1 MFDKLANGI
10 PLHEAAAFF
19 IQLRTF
25 EKTAEEGNVGSSSYE
40 PPDQTGRLEGQFEA
54 PVEVVLQQMA
64 KMVQN
69 ELKTNFAY
77 MVYSNS
83 LRDLSH
89 PGIAEEFEDHA
100 TNETEHADWL
110 LRRMSVLG
118 GPVQIPDI
126 PSPPPSSD
134 PHDIIQR
141 MIRIE
146 QEGINNWRILR
157 KLVGDEN
164 PMKFKIEEY
173 LTREQEHLDE
183 LWQLLPHQAN
193 PEVLLRQQAGG
204 MSSVEVPTPPPSM
217 PDTSPAPP
225 EGLGKTAVSEKWVR
239 TLTQR
244 GSHPLKVSDG
254 AVEGFADRAYA
265 ARDAVSDK
273 LREAVKKLPRGAVPP
288 SVAAEHEKTLD
299 RLGKQLRNRNA
310 AYNAADMELWKRG
323 LDKTGSDLT
332 TAGREQIANKN
343 FALSA
348 KQSDTGKPAYPI
360 HDKAHAANALARV
373 KQHGT
378 PAEKAEVYKD
388 VARKFPELAARS
400 SVPSVQAKVKEKN
413 SQMPGGLPPAGMGQH
428 SMASAPMPL
437 SGPAAGDTGMKMAMA
452 FLKMA
457 KEERSPEEVGK
468 ERARASLSAEFEKE
482 KAHKHER
489 NMDMAGRIVGGAS
502 GGAAM
507 HRYGKGNALATLGGI
522 ALGQHLG
529 GKALGHLGYQRDM
542 KEHEKSA
549 EAFKLALESLSATGG
564 APSLAESSGEAV
576 ESPEE
581 QMPMQDPAVMQYLQQ
596 EQAGMAAEK
605 EQESN
610 FYRQKFQEASQQL
623 QAANQQMQQLQQQ
636 ADSTGQQQQQAM
648 QQAQQIQQAAMQNA
662 QAAHQAATQAMQQSL
677 ASQQQEMQQAQLA
690 VGMRDAVH
698 SMRQGLMQMV
708 QQQLPPAT
716 PAEAGT
722 APQGAPPAPGG
733 MPGMDNSQQAPN
745 AEQAASNQ
753 AGQPQAQPDAGTPMQ
768 SATPGDGSGP
778 GANPNMGQGAE
789 PTMQGAQPQGE
800 QGMAQQPQKV
810 ASSHDKLIGAIVG
823 GLAGGGLAAY
833 GSGSR
838 AAGANEALRQKIQG
852 MEEADRG
859 GGGFMNAMNLAQAK
873 ARLAV
878 GEFEERHPVA
888 STAIGAGLG
897 ASSLSQA
904 APHLRRAG
912 SDIRKVIGG

>member
-25 EKTAEEGNVGSSSYE
+25 EKTAEEGNVGSSSYD
-40 PPDQTGRLEGQFEA
+40 PPDETGRLEGQFDA

-204 MSSVEVPTPPPSM
+204 MSSVEVPTPPPSA

-225 EGLGKTAVSEKWVR
+225 EGLGKTA
-239 TLTQR
+239 
-244 GSHPLKVSDG
+244 
-254 AVEGFADRAYA
+254 A
-265 ARDAVSDK
+265 
-273 LREAVKKLPRGAVPP
+273 
-288 SVAAEHEKTLD
+288 
-299 RLGKQLRNRNA
+299 
-310 AYNAADMELWKRG
+310 
-323 LDKTGSDLT
+323 DLT

-373 KQHGT
+373 KQYGT

-400 SVPSVQAKVKEKN
+400 SVPSVKAKVKEKN

-489 NMDMAGRIVGGAS
+489 NMDLVGRGVGGAF

-507 HRYGKGNALATLGGI
+507 HRYGKGNPLATLGGI

-529 GKALGHLGYQRDM
+529 GKALGHLGYQSDM

-564 APSLAESSGEAV
+564 APSLAESSGESV

-596 EQAGMAAEK
+596 EQAGMVAEK

-716 PAEAGT
+716 PSEASVAAT
-722 APQGAPPAPGG
+722 S
-733 MPGMDNSQQAPN
+733 GMDNTPIIPGSEAM
-745 AEQAASNQ
+745 AANQ
-753 AGQPQAQPDAGTPMQ
+753 AGMPQAQADAGTPMQ

-789 PTMQGAQPQGE
+789 PVMQGAQPQGE

-823 GLAGGGLAAY
+823 GLAGGGLSAA
-833 GSGSR
+833 GSGSLASR
-838 AAGANEALRQKIQG
+838 SNEALRSKIKQ
-852 MEEADRG
+852 MKDVDSS
-859 GGGFMNAMNLAQAK
+859 GGGFINAMNLAQAK

-878 GEFEERHPVA
+878 GEFEEKHPFA
-888 STAIGAGLG
+888 STAIGTALG
-897 ASSLSQA
+897 ASAGAKMS
-904 APHLRRAG
+904 PHIRMIAG
-912 SDIRKVIGG
+912 G